1 LLMSREVDLQALRLL
16 VHLEEERSIGAASRL
31 LGISQPAAS
40 TCLRA
45 FESRWQ
51 LTVAER
57 SARGTQLT
65 PDGVT
70 VAAWAR
76 DVLHQVD
83 TVRGGLLAL
92 SARRSR
98 AGQDLGVAASLTVAE
113 FVLPRWLGQL
123 RATMPAVHLRLQVHN
138 SDRVHDLVRTGD
150 CAIGFVESTAVS
162 RDLARRV
169 VGRDRLVMVVHA
181 AHPWARRR
189 SPVSRDQLLAA
200 EFVVREEGSGTRS
213 TFEQA
218 LAAEPRIAMVAT
230 STTAVVGAVLAGV
243 GPAVVT
249 PYAVRAGLETGELVE
264 VRHELDLVRPLT
276 AVWRRDRPLEG
287 AAAALLTIAQR
298 SAAAT

>member
-1 LLMSREVDLQALRLL
+1 MTPEVDLQALRLL
-16 VHLEEERSIGAASRL
+16 VHLEDERSIGAASRL

-45 FESRWQ
+45 FETRWQ
-51 LTVAER
+51 LKVAER

-65 PDGVT
+65 PDGLT

-76 DVLHQVD
+76 DVLHQID

-92 SARRSR
+92 SARRTR
-98 AGQDLGVAASLTVAE
+98 AGQDLGIAASLTVAE
-113 FVLPRWLGQL
+113 FVLPQWIGKL
-123 RATMPAVHLRLQVHN
+123 RATMPEVHLRLQVHN
-138 SDRVHDLVRTGD
+138 SDHVEDLVRSGE
-150 CAIGFVESTAVS
+150 CAIGFVESTVVS
-162 RDLARRV
+162 RDLARRI
-169 VGRDRLVMVVHA
+169 VGRDRLAMVVHA

-189 SPVSRDQLLAA
+189 TPLSRDELLAA

-213 TFEQA
+213 TFERS
-218 LAAEPRIAMVAT
+218 LAAQPRIAMVAT

-249 PYAVRAGLETGELVE
+249 PYAVRAGLDTGELIE

-276 AVWRRDRPLEG
+276 AIWRRDRPLDRP
-287 AAAALLTIAQR
+287 AAALLTIAQR
-298 SAAAT
+298 SGAGA